1 MMVGFKVVSSIQVG
15 FRVFHLLIKF
25 VWSAT
30 INIIS
35 VLIMFFLLKIVQ
47 CDLVLT
53 VMVLFNVKCPPFRLV
68 L

>member
-15 FRVFHLLIKF
+15 FILFYLLIKF

-30 INIIS
+30 INLIF
-35 VLIMFFLLKIVQ
+35 VLIMFILLKIVR
-47 CDLVLT
+47 CHLVLT
-53 VMVLFNVKCPPFRLV
+53 VMVLFNVKCPPSRLV